1 MAIFPRI
8 TVNAG
13 KDGFTPD
20 LNEGAT
26 AIRRSSPRSITASG
40 RQLNLSKARDRDML
54 RNRVYSEWQ
63 NEAWAYYDAIGEIK
77 YGFLMLASVMSRIRL
92 YAALDVDQD
101 SAPTSIVA
109 YRSRQEDAEGNEH
122 NRDEKKG
129 LKAPSYITEEVMQY
143 AEKLVSDL
151 TNGTGSHSEL
161 IRRYSVNTSVAGEC
175 YLIYHDDEWQI
186 RSNNEILAS
195 VDGKV
200 YIRQVRA
207 MTNHDAS
214 MSSPTT
220 DDEPLEEGAYVGRIW
235 RSHARYLTEPDS
247 SMLSIRESCD
257 ELLVIQRMIRAIARS
272 RMNAG
277 LLYLPDGLTV
287 AGSSLA
293 EDVADEEEQMDELL
307 QDLYDSMTD
316 PIEDE
321 SSPASVVPLVVT
333 GPEGFGKEI
342 SYITMSRESDQ
353 WLVDRADRALERIM
367 QGLDMPKDFVTG
379 LANLKYTNAQSI
391 DAALYKS
398 HVEPNIVML
407 CDTLNSMYF
416 KPAILAK
423 FPELKDKDLSKL
435 CMWYDP
441 SEVVTSVDPS
451 QAAKEGYDN
460 YALSAD
466 VWRKSHG
473 FSDTDAPSE
482 EEVALRFL
490 LNKAT
495 LQPDQVSA
503 LFTAAFP
510 NLLKKHRTEVVE
522 NSENPMPESARR
534 MLYPEQYENEA
545 ETPSQSD
552 ELPTDDN
559 YAYPSERETRRSPT
573 GTGSGYN
580 TGTMNGVSDLGTHR
594 STSRSGDRYA

>member
-1 MAIFPRI
+1 MALFPRFS
-8 TVNAG
+8 VNAG
-13 KDGFTPD
+13 SDGFTPE
-20 LNEGAT
+20 LNKGAT
-26 AIRRSSPRSITASG
+26 AIARSAPRSLTASG
-40 RQLNLSKARDRDML
+40 KKLEITREKDRDLL
-54 RNRVYSEWQ
+54 RSRVYTEWQ

-92 YAALDVDQD
+92 YAAVDVDQD

-109 YRSRQEDAEGNEH
+109 YRSREADAVGNEH
-122 NRDEKKG
+122 NKDVEKG
-129 LKAPSYITEEVMQY
+129 LKAPSYITDEVMDY

-161 IRRYSVNTSVAGEC
+161 IRRYSINTSVVGEC
-175 YLIYHDDEWQI
+175 YLIFNDDEWQI
-186 RSNNEILAS
+186 RSTNEIMAS

-200 YIRQVRA
+200 YIRNIRA
-207 MTNHDAS
+207 MTNHDSS
-214 MSSPTT
+214 MSSPTS
-220 DDEPLEEGAYVGRIW
+220 DDEELPKGAYVGRIW
-235 RSHARYLTEPDS
+235 RSHARYMSEPDS

-257 ELLVIQRMIRAIARS
+257 ELLVIQKMIRAIARS

-277 LLYLPDGLTV
+277 ILYLPDGLTI
-287 AGSSLA
+287 AGSTLD
-293 EDVADEEEQMDELL
+293 EDIASEEEQMDELL
-307 QDLYDSMTD
+307 NDLYNSMTD

-321 SSPASVVPLVVT
+321 ASPSSVVPLVVT
-333 GPEGFGKEI
+333 GPEGYGKEI
-342 SYITMSRESDQ
+342 VHIPITRESDQ
-353 WLVDRADRALERIM
+353 WLVERADRALERIM

-398 HVEPNIVML
+398 HVEPSIVML
-407 CDTLNSMYF
+407 CDTLNAMYF

-435 CMWYDP
+435 CIWYDP

-460 YALSAD
+460 YTLSSD

-482 EEVALRFL
+482 EEIALRLL

-495 LQPDQVSA
+495 LQPDQISA
-503 LFTAAFP
+503 LFAAAFP
-510 NLLKKHRTEVVE
+510 NLLKSHRAEVVE
-522 NSENPMPESARR
+522 NGANPMPESARNL
-534 MLYPEQYENEA
+534 LYPDQYGQQNQEQEDEPYT
-545 ETPSQSD
+545 TPQ
-552 ELPTDDN
+552 PGPRN
-559 YAYPSERETRRSPT
+559 T
-573 GTGSGYN
+573 GTGTAYNSGR
-580 TGTMNGVSDLGTHR
+580 MNGVDGR
-594 STSRSGDRYA
+594 PAYSTAPR